1 MSNIYDFCEYFYLL
15 AKPLNKKEKMNPQL
29 PQSPFRAWPPCSTSS
44 TVCPKTIRGVSDFNV
59 PESQKETGRERE
71 RGTVRTA
78 AWGDGEGRATEARN
92 GDYDPEV
99 APGSF
104 VAC

>member
-15 AKPLNKKEKMNPQL
+15 AKPLNKKEKKRIRNNL
-29 PQSPFRAWPPCSTSS
+29 SPPSGHGPHVAQAARC
-44 TVCPKTIRGVSDFNV
+44 V
-59 PESQKETGRERE
+59 QKLYEAFQISMYPRVRKRQGE

-78 AWGDGEGRATEARN
+78 AWGEGCATEARN

-99 APGSF
+99 ASGSF

>member
-15 AKPLNKKEKMNPQL
+15 AKPLNKKEKKRIRNNL
-29 PQSPFRAWPPCSTSS
+29 SPPYGAWPPCSTSS
-44 TVCPKTIRGVSDFNV
+44 AVCPKTIRGVSDFNV
-59 PESQKETGRERE
+59 PESQKETGRER
-71 RGTVRTA
+71 GTVRTA
-78 AWGDGEGRATEARN
+78 VWGEGRATEARN

-99 APGSF
+99 ASGSF